1 MNHKNITLL
10 QIDYFIAVAKYLNF
24 SEAARRVYTS
34 QPSLSRQILQ
44 MEKELGVEL
53 FFRTKRNVRL
63 TPAGT
68 VLLNELK
75 GISEQIENAFE
86 KCIGPNLGENSSLSI
101 GCLEAMDT
109 ARFLTHL
116 IKHFKEDHP
125 NVEIIL
131 ERHSFKILREKLDK
145 EQLDIIFTLSF
156 EVDNDPSIVW
166 DTVYKQHTCLLM
178 AANHPLAQRENPSL
192 VDFKEETFVLLSRD
206 ESPNGYDGIIAQCR
220 KHGFSPKVVKQ
231 LPNIESLLLSVESGL
246 GVAMVDENIRM
257 HHPENFKMCELKDD
271 SLSVVM
277 AWQKSNLKPAVSL
290 FGNAILSDIYE
301 QAFNKNNLTT

>member
-1 MNHKNITLL
+1 MNHKGITLL

-68 VLLNELK
+68 VLLNEIR
-75 GISEQIENAFE
+75 GISEQIESAFE
-86 KCIGPNLGENSSLSI
+86 KCIRPNLGENSSITI

-109 ARFLTHL
+109 GRFLTQL
-116 IKHFKEDHP
+116 IKGFKQEHP

-131 ERHSFKILREKLDK
+131 ERHSFKVLREKLDK

-156 EVDNDPSIVW
+156 EVDNDPAIVW

-178 AANHPLAQRENPSL
+178 ATNHPLAQIENLSL
-192 VDFKEETFVLLSRD
+192 GDFKDETFVLLSRD

-220 KHGFSPKVVKQ
+220 KHGFTPRVVRQ

-246 GVAMVDENIRM
+246 GVAMVDQNIRM
-257 HHPENFKMCELKDD
+257 HHPENFKMYELKDD

-277 AWQKSNLKPAVSL
+277 AWQKANLKPAVSL
-290 FGNAILSDIYE
+290 FSNTILSGIYA
-301 QAFNKNNLTT
+301 QVFNKNNLTI